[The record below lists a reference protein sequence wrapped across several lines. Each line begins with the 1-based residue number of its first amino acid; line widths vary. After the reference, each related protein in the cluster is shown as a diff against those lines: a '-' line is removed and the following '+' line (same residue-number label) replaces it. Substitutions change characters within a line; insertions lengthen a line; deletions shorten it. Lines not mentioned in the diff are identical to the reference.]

1 MLKPGFNNKAS
12 PTDTCEGRRDVVR
25 HAGMADDNNK
35 KDNSK
40 M

>member
-1 MLKPGFNNKAS
+1 MQKLCFNKKAS
-12 PTDTCEGRRDVVR
+12 PTDTSEGRRDVVR
-25 HAGMADDNNK
+25 HAGKADDNNK

>member
-1 MLKPGFNNKAS
+1 MLKLGFNNKAS
-12 PTDTCEGRRDVVR
+12 PTDTGEGRRDEVR